1 MKALSVANPWA
12 WGIIHG
18 SKRIENRSWRTNH
31 RGTLLIH
38 ASKSTRFLHDAYPG
52 IELPDSDAF
61 VFGALIGTVKVL
73 DCVPLAEV
81 SADPFASGPWCW
93 ILSEPAAFEP
103 IPWKGQTQLFHVPDS
118 VLHLPPAAQAARQ
131 LLLPK

>member
-18 SKRIENRSWRTNH
+18 SKRIENRTWRTH
-31 RGTLLIH
+31 FRGTLFIH
-38 ASKSTRFLHDAYPG
+38 ASKSVKFLHDTYPG
-52 IELPDSDAF
+52 IEIPDFNAF

-73 DCVPLAEV
+73 DCVPLEEV

-93 ILSEPAAFEP
+93 ILSEPQAIDP
-103 IPWKGQTQLFHVPDS
+103 IPWKGQTQLFHVPES
-118 VLHLPPAAQAARQ
+118 ALTLPLAP
-131 LLLPK
+131 